1 MMDFR
6 DELDEFFDKYG
17 WVLLLVATLYFVGH
31 GIWFLIRRF
40 LYV

>member
-6 DELDEFFDKYG
+6 DDIEEFWEKYS
-17 WVLLLVATLYFVGH
+17 WLILLVGSLYFAGH
-31 GIWFLIRRF
+31 IVYYFVRRF

>member
-17 WVLLLVATLYFVGH
+17 WVLLLIATLYIAGHIVYYFV
-31 GIWFLIRRF
+31 RQF
-40 LYV
+40 LYE

>member
-17 WVLLLVATLYFVGH
+17 WVLLTFATLYIAGHIVYYFVTKFFYG
-31 GIWFLIRRF
+31 
-40 LYV
+40 

>member
-17 WVLLLVATLYFVGH
+17 WVLLLVATLYIAGH
-31 GIWFLIRRF
+31 IVWFLIRRF
-40 LYV
+40 LYE

>member
-6 DELDEFFDKYG
+6 DELEEFFDKYG
-17 WVLLLVATLYFVGH
+17 WVLLTFATLYIAGHIVYYFV
-31 GIWFLIRRF
+31 RRF

>member
-17 WVLLLVATLYFVGH
+17 WVLLLIATLYIAGHIVYYFVMK
-31 GIWFLIRRF
+31 FF
-40 LYV
+40 YE